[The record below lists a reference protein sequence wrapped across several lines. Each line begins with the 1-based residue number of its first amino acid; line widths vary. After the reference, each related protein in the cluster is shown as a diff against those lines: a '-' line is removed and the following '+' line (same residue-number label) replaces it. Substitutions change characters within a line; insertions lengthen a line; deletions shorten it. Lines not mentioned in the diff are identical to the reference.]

1 MMNCAPI
8 PTEFIHWVIIN
19 TWDKCIWLFPD
30 NIPERDQVVLRIFH
44 RQAMPSSQ
52 LILELLARSV
62 AKVNS
67 EGERKEGMGSG
78 KGSGP
83 GSSFKFARDSMVS
96 LDTAKVV
103 DQNGKQGTSDE
114 KTSSSGKCD
123 TMVWSLVFN
132 HLKKVSPILAEQF
145 GSMFPCLQNPL
156 TLQDVINHYGSTA
169 KPNYLSRCKAYAKVQ
184 NKAVSILTKTCITDS
199 SVKKNMKGPL
209 RTNKQFTPKEDEVI
223 NIALKKADECDQN
236 VNFCNI
242 AKQLQRGTNTV
253 RKRAELLKRTGG
265 KRTMNNYT
273 LIEDQIIIE
282 TLVIP
287 RLSKEKLP
295 QILMV
300 GPHYTESAGLS
311 KKLRKSQNGTT
322 KRWEITLH
330 PWLLQHYSGTLNMR
344 VERMLINHIAD
355 TYPDFSSIDW
365 SKVAA
370 KSEFVGHT
378 QVSLRG
384 ICFNIRDKTKNKFKT
399 GRKEVS
405 MQDMTKYC
413 ELVYCDGR
421 PKASSKLERQKEVI
435 DFFKRKVEE
444 LGIKDF
450 L

>member
-1 MMNCAPI
+1 M
-8 PTEFIHWVIIN
+8 
-19 TWDKCIWLFPD
+19 
-30 NIPERDQVVLRIFH
+30 
-44 RQAMPSSQ
+44 
-52 LILELLARSV
+52 
-62 AKVNS
+62 
-67 EGERKEGMGSG
+67 
-78 KGSGP
+78 
-83 GSSFKFARDSMVS
+83 
-96 LDTAKVV
+96 
-103 DQNGKQGTSDE
+103 
-114 KTSSSGKCD
+114 
-123 TMVWSLVFN
+123 
-132 HLKKVSPILAEQF
+132 
-145 GSMFPCLQNPL
+145 
-156 TLQDVINHYGSTA
+156 TLQDVINHYSSTA
-169 KPNYLSRCKAYAKVQ
+169 KPKQILRRCKANAEDN
-184 NKAVSILTKTCITDS
+184 NKAASILTKLCITDS
-199 SVKKNMKGPL
+199 SIKKNKQGPL
-209 RTNKQFTPKEDEVI
+209 RINKQFTLKEDEVI
-223 NIALKKADECDQN
+223 NNALKKADECDQN
-236 VNFCNI
+236 INFSMI
-242 AKQLQRGTNTV
+242 AKQLQRGTNSV
-253 RKRAELLKRTGG
+253 RQRSILLKRTGG

-311 KKLRKSQNGTT
+311 KRLRKSQNGTT

-399 GRKEVS
+399 GRKEVT

-413 ELVYCDGR
+413 ELVYGDGR
-421 PKASSKLERQKEVI
+421 PKASSKLERQGEVI
-435 DFFKRKVEE
+435 EFFKRKVEE